1 MVLPWRSEMTIRA
14 HADRPGINRILQ
26 VVSIPLFFGVWE
38 LVSRSGAVNQF
49 LFPPPS
55 AIAQALYEWAVHGH
69 LTLDIAMSVSRVVVG
84 YLIGAAAGVVV
95 GIATAR
101 YAALSSVLNP
111 IFQILR
117 PIPPIALVPIVILWL
132 GLNET
137 GKYFLILWAVFF
149 TVWIAAHLGVKR
161 VDPLL
166 IRAAQAL
173 GTPEHRMLRELLLP
187 GALPYIFVG
196 LRTSLSIA
204 FYTLVAAE
212 LAGAFAGVA
221 YRIDIAHEN
230 LRIGLMMAGLVVLGI
245 MSACL
250 DFAFEGWARRAMR
263 WH

>member
-1 MVLPWRSEMTIRA
+1 MAV
-14 HADRPGINRILQ
+14 HARDNRLGVNRLLQ
-26 VVSIPLFFGVWE
+26 VISIPLFFGAWE

-55 AIAQALYEWAVHGH
+55 AVAQALYDWGAHGH
-69 LTLDIAMSVSRVVVG
+69 LTLDIAMSVSRVLVG
-84 YLIGAAAGVVV
+84 YIIGAIVGVVV

-101 YAALSSVLNP
+101 YASLSSLLTP

-149 TVWIAAHLGVKR
+149 TVWIATHLGVKR

-166 IRAAQAL
+166 IRAAQTL

-212 LAGAFAGVA
+212 LAGASAGVA

-230 LRIGLMMAGLVVLGI
+230 LRIGLMMAGLVILGVI
-245 MSACL
+245 SACL
-250 DFAFEGWARRAMR
+250 DFAFEEWARRAMR
-263 WH
+263 WR

>member
-1 MVLPWRSEMTIRA
+1 MAARA
-14 HADRPGINRILQ
+14 RENRAGIYRLLRVI
-26 VVSIPLFFGVWE
+26 SIPLFFGAWE
-38 LVSRSGAVNQF
+38 LVSRSGVVNEF

-55 AIAQALYEWAVHGH
+55 VIAQALFDWGMHGQ
-69 LTLDIAMSVSRVVVG
+69 LVLDIAMSVSRVVVG
-84 YLIGAAAGVVV
+84 YIIGATAGVAV

-101 YAALSSVLNP
+101 YPALSSLLTPV
-111 IFQILR
+111 FQILR

-132 GLNET
+132 GLNEP

-149 TVWIAAHLGVKR
+149 TVWISAHLGVQR

-196 LRTSLSIA
+196 LRTSLSVA

-230 LRIGLMMAGLVVLGI
+230 LRIGLMMAGLVVLGVI
-245 MSACL
+245 SACL
-250 DFAFEGWARRAMR
+250 DLAFEGWARHAMKWR
-263 WH
+263 

>member
-1 MVLPWRSEMTIRA
+1 
-14 HADRPGINRILQ
+14 
-26 VVSIPLFFGVWE
+26 
-38 LVSRSGAVNQF
+38 
-49 LFPPPS
+49 
-55 AIAQALYEWAVHGH
+55 
-69 LTLDIAMSVSRVVVG
+69 MSVSRVVVG
-84 YLIGAAAGVVV
+84 FLIGATAGVVI

-101 YAALSSVLNP
+101 YAALSSLLAP

-117 PIPPIALVPIVILWL
+117 PIPPIALVPIFILWL
-132 GLNET
+132 GLNEIE
-137 GKYFLILWAVFF
+137 KYFLILWAVFF
-149 TVWIAAHLGVKR
+149 TVWISTHLGVQR

-173 GTPEHRMLRELLLP
+173 GTPERSMLRELLLP

-245 MSACL
+245 ISACL
-250 DFAFEGWARRAMR
+250 DATFDAWARRAMR

>member
-1 MVLPWRSEMTIRA
+1 MDVHTHKSG
-14 HADRPGINRILQ
+14 PGINRLLQ
-26 VVSIPLFFGVWE
+26 ALSIPLFFGIWE
-38 LVSRSGAVNQF
+38 LASRSGAVNEF

-55 AIAQALYEWAVHGH
+55 AVAQALYDWGANGD
-69 LTLDIAMSVSRVVVG
+69 LALDVAMSISRVIIGFVA
-84 YLIGAAAGVVV
+84 GAALGVGI

-101 YAALSSVLNP
+101 YATLSSLLSP

-132 GLNET
+132 GLNEP

-149 TVWIAAHLGVKR
+149 TVWISTHLGVKR
-161 VDPLL
+161 IDPLL

-173 GTPEHRMLRELLLP
+173 GTPERRMLRELLLP

-221 YRIDIAHEN
+221 YRIDIAHQN
-230 LRIGLMMAGLVVLGI
+230 LRIGLMMAGLVMLGVI
-245 MSACL
+245 SAGM
-250 DFAFEGWARRAMR
+250 DFAFETWARRAIR

>member
-1 MVLPWRSEMTIRA
+1 MAVNVRESRA
-14 HADRPGINRILQ
+14 GIYRLLRLI
-26 VVSIPLFFGVWE
+26 SIPLFLAIWE
-38 LVSRSGAVNQF
+38 LVSRSGIVNEF

-55 AIAQALYEWAVHGH
+55 AVAQALFEWAADGH
-69 LTLDIAMSVSRVVVG
+69 LVLDVAMSVSRVVVG
-84 YLIGAAAGVVV
+84 YVIGAAAGVAV

-101 YAALSSVLNP
+101 YPALSSLLTPV
-111 IFQILR
+111 FQILR

-137 GKYFLILWAVFF
+137 GKYFLIFWAVFF

-230 LRIGLMMAGLVVLGI
+230 LRIGLMMAGLVALGGI
-245 MSACL
+245 SACL
-250 DFAFEGWARRAMR
+250 DLAFEAWARRAMR
-263 WH
+263 WG

>member
-1 MVLPWRSEMTIRA
+1 MEMAASVAKTRA
-14 HADRPGINRILQ
+14 GLHRLLRII
-26 VVSIPLFFGVWE
+26 SIPLFFALWE
-38 LVSRSGAVNQF
+38 LVSRSGIVNEF

-55 AIAQALYEWAVHGH
+55 VVAQALFEWAVHGH
-69 LTLDIAMSVSRVVVG
+69 LMLDVGMSISRVVVG
-84 YLIGAAAGVVV
+84 YVLGATLGVAI

-101 YAALSSVLNP
+101 YALVSSLLTP

-132 GLNET
+132 GLNEP

-149 TVWIAAHLGVKR
+149 TVWIATHLGVQR

-173 GTPEHRMLRELLLP
+173 GTPEHRMLREMLLP

-196 LRTSLSIA
+196 LRTSLSVA

-245 MSACL
+245 ISAGL
-250 DFAFEGWARRAMR
+250 DLAFEGWARHAMR
-263 WH
+263 WR